1 MRYAPNKIFMLENG
15 QYIEISYEYYQRLVE
30 ENSMRRFW
38 LFGGMLMEVSEE
50 DYIQMNR
57 EKSRMQ
63 YQFKMAAK
71 LGEFSYDS
79 ISTDEFDG
87 VLILED
93 RNPDVCEVVELR
105 MMSEKVHEAMK
116 KLSKEEVDLVK
127 ALFFD
132 DISERTYAKKLNVSQ
147 VAVHKRKKNILE
159 KLRILMENSN

>member
-87 VLILED
+87 ALILED
-93 RNPDVCEVVELR
+93 HSPDVCEIVENQLMVEQLR
-105 MMSEKVHEAMK
+105 EVMK
-116 KLSKEEVDLVK
+116 RLSKEETELIQ
-127 ALFFD
+127 ALYFRD
-132 DISERTYAKKLNVSQ
+132 YSEKTYGEKLGISQ
-147 VAVHKRKKNILE
+147 VAVHKRKKNGLE
-159 KLRILMENSN
+159 KLRKLMQ

>member
-1 MRYAPNKIFMLENG
+1 MRYAPNKIFMLEDG

-71 LGEFSYDS
+71 MGEFSYDS

-87 VLILED
+87 ALILED
-93 RNPDVCEVVELR
+93 HNPDVCEIVENQIMMDKLR
-105 MMSEKVHEAMK
+105 EAMK
-116 KLSKEEVDLVK
+116 ELSEDETELIQ
-127 ALFFD
+127 ALYED
-132 DISERTYAKKLNVSQ
+132 NVSEREYSREKGISHT
-147 VAVHKRKKNILE
+147 AVQKRRQRVLD
-159 KLRILMENSN
+159 KLRDLMGG

>member
-87 VLILED
+87 ALILED
-93 RNPDVCEVVELR
+93 HSPDVCEIVENQLMVEQLR
-105 MMSEKVHEAMK
+105 EVMK
-116 KLSKEEVDLVK
+116 RLSKEETELIQ
-127 ALFFD
+127 ALYFRD
-132 DISERTYAKKLNVSQ
+132 YSEKTYGEKLGISQ
-147 VAVHKRKKNILE
+147 VAVHKRKKNVLE
-159 KLRILMENSN
+159 KLRKLMQ

>member
-71 LGEFSYDS
+71 MGEFSYDS

-87 VLILED
+87 ALILED
-93 RNPDVCEVVELR
+93 HSPDVCEVVENRLMVGKLR
-105 MMSEKVHEAMK
+105 EVMKELSEEETELIQALYFRDYSEKTYGE
-116 KLSKEEVDLVK
+116 KLG
-127 ALFFD
+127 
-132 DISERTYAKKLNVSQ
+132 ISQ
-147 VAVHKRKKNILE
+147 VAVHKRKKNVLE
-159 KLRILMENSN
+159 KLRKLMQ